1 MTFFSLIEQRLEKL
15 IEGSAARMFS
25 SEDSSA
31 DLAGQLVQAMRTSIR
46 EAADGELIAPN
57 LYTLHVPSQ
66 QAEVIR
72 SNPGLLEEIAQ
83 YMQQVGSDAGLTFGS
98 APVIKFIEDHH
109 MNGANPI
116 VTADHSQEDISETL
130 DFPAVRE
137 SIDNQTPSNA
147 FLIIDGMKVF
157 PLSATVVNIGR
168 RADNH
173 LVLDDRRVSR
183 QHAQLRVIDGRF
195 VIFDLDSTGG
205 TFLNGDRIQ
214 KGILK
219 PGDVIS
225 LSGVPLVYGQDAVD
239 PGDTQKYNI
248 PPRNEIE

>member
-1 MTFFSLIEQRLEKL
+1 MTIFSLIEQRLEHL
-15 IEGSAARMFS
+15 IEGSTARIFS
-25 SEDSSA
+25 SEDRSA
-31 DLAGQLVQAMRTSIR
+31 DLAGQLVRAMRTSIR

-57 LYTLHVPSQ
+57 LYTLHVTSQ

-83 YMQQVGSDAGLTFGS
+83 YLQQVGSDAGLSFLS
-98 APVIKFIEDHH
+98 VPVIKFTEDHEIK
-109 MNGANPI
+109 GANLF
-116 VTADHSQEDISETL
+116 VTADHSLEDISETL

-137 SIDNQTPSNA
+137 SIEHQTPSNA
-147 FLIIDGMKVF
+147 FLIIDGMRVY
-157 PLSATVVNIGR
+157 PLSTKVVNIGR

-173 LVLDDRRVSR
+173 LVLEDRRVSR
-183 QHAQLRVIDGRF
+183 QHAQLRVIDGRY

-205 TFLNGDRIQ
+205 TFLNGERIQ

-248 PPRNEIE
+248 PPGNEIE